1 MVGFGAHTLP
11 DEVAMAV
18 QVLDRREAGKDFKVS
33 YEVRLVSVSAVRRK
47 YRPVD
52 AHRIA
57 ADPEQRVLES
67 PDTAEEF
74 WPHRNFGL
82 EQLDEPTFTE
92 PDSARH
98 LPRSRSRLR
107 AAEDIEGG

>member
-1 MVGFGAHTLP
+1 MVGFCAHTMA

-18 QVLDRREAGKDFKVS
+18 QILDWREAGKDFKFS
-33 YEVRLVSVSAVRRK
+33 YEMRLVSVPAVSRK
-47 YRPVD
+47 YCPVD
-52 AHRIA
+52 MNGIT
-57 ADPEQRVLES
+57 ADPRQRVLEA
-67 PDTAEEF
+67 PDAAEEF
-74 WPHRNFGL
+74 WLHRHFGL